1 MRIPRTRYLLVIPF
15 AALAIVAALLGWGQL
30 QPKPGGYSP
39 TAAAVPVAPEVAEAA
54 PDILAAAP
62 QPARPV
68 RYTVDARD
76 KVEWVFFDFETGVVT
91 STFEATD
98 WDLAFRRTKLR
109 TNSGATN
116 AAGPGGAMNLG
127 EGTLEAAVVPG
138 DVDFAVDALDEDDN
152 LRNPSIPKWYR
163 YNFIRHVIL
172 ARPDVYL
179 VRTGGEQDALVRFES
194 YYCEDELPGCV
205 TFSYR
210 LVPAAARRESTAQR

>member
-1 MRIPRTRYLLVIPF
+1 MRIPRKRYLLIVP
-15 AALAIVAALLGWGQL
+15 LATLATVAALLGWGQL
-30 QPKPGGYSP
+30 QPKPQGYTP
-39 TAAAVPVAPEVAEAA
+39 TASAAAEAT
-54 PDILAAAP
+54 PD
-62 QPARPV
+62 RSVPV

-76 KVEWVFFDFETGVVT
+76 KLEWVFFDFESGVVA
-91 STFEATD
+91 STFGASD

-116 AAGPGGAMNLG
+116 AAGPGGAINLG
-127 EGTLEAAVVPG
+127 ESTLEAAVVPSS
-138 DVDFAVDALDEDDN
+138 VDFAVDALDEDDN

-172 ARPDVYL
+172 ARAEVYL

-194 YYCEDELPGCV
+194 YYCEDESPGCV

-210 LVPAAARRESTAQR
+210 LVPARSESEAQR

>member
-1 MRIPRTRYLLVIPF
+1 MHIPRKRYLLILPL
-15 AALAIVAALLGWGQL
+15 AALVTVAALLGWGQL
-30 QPKPGGYSP
+30 QPKPRGYSP
-39 TAAAVPVAPEVAEAA
+39 TAAAVPVTPEVAEAA

-76 KVEWVFFDFETGVVT
+76 KVEWVFFDFETGVLA
-91 STFEATD
+91 SIFEATD

-194 YYCEDELPGCV
+194 YYCEDESPGCV

-210 LVPAAARRESTAQR
+210 LVPAPRRAGGP